1 MEITEVR
8 VSLRDGGNRKLKAYA
23 TMTFDNAFVV
33 RNVKVIEGNKGLFVA
48 MPSRKLR
55 ESCPKCNFKNT
66 VKSKFCNQCGSS
78 LPNTERRPHVEGDP
92 VQQSE
97 HRDIA
102 HPITL
107 ECREYIQKKVLEAYE
122 SDRQSGQGQSQ
133 SSRPGRREEAPVP
146 KPQQPQVQQ
155 PPKPPTPDPTP
166 PPPPPAPEPTT
177 PAPEQPKSGDIIEG
191 GDIEL

>member
-55 ESCPKCNFKNT
+55 ESCPKCNFKNPIR
-66 VKSKFCNQCGSS
+66 SKFCNQCGSS
-78 LPNTERRPHVEGDP
+78 LPVADRRPHVEGDQA
-92 VQQSE
+92 QQSE

-107 ECREYIQKKVLEAYE
+107 ECREYIQKKVIEAYE
-122 SDRQSGQGQSQ
+122 SESKSPASAPHG
-133 SSRPGRREEAPVP
+133 RPDSKESVPPAAKPEAVKPEVVKPEVVTPEVETTEPV
-146 KPQQPQVQQ
+146 
-155 PPKPPTPDPTP
+155 TPD
-166 PPPPPAPEPTT
+166 AE
-177 PAPEQPKSGDIIEG
+177 EGKNIIEG